1 MKKKI
6 FCWVLALI
14 MCLSVFIIP
23 ISAYQISNEEI
34 QELQTQINKI
44 AQSVDSNDL
53 EQSVREY
60 SQLSMQRLADSI
72 LENGFF
78 IDYDISITEISEENS
93 TLKYHT
99 EFIIRENYILEMLL
113 TQIYPRYKYESI
125 INTIV
130 KNITGK
136 YEDNYYVYIE
146 NEHKI
151 LYLVVNTETIPELTD
166 ILGIPELVSFE
177 QSTEDEEFFVFNLN
191 KDVDKFIEEHP
202 DPKSVLYSWSIAEV
216 TLRSPYITAANSEP
230 QKFKDEAG
238 YSCYLWN
245 VSEDINSPF
254 IFSLDK
260 KTFFQKHI
268 VTYIILTV
276 LFVIFI
282 AFIIIKICKKATRR

>member
-6 FCWVLALI
+6 FCCLLTVI
-14 MCLSVFIIP
+14 MCLAIFTIP
-23 ISAYQISNEEI
+23 ISAYQMSDE
-34 QELQTQINKI
+34 QQQKFI
-44 AQSVDSNDL
+44 AQMEKISKAENIESL
-53 EQSVREY
+53 EQSIKEY
-60 SQLSMQRLADSI
+60 CELCKQQFVDSV
-72 LENGFF
+72 LKNGFF
-78 IDYDISITEISEENS
+78 IDYDISITDISAVNKQY
-93 TLKYHT
+93 KYHT
-99 EFIIRENYILEMLL
+99 EIIIRENYLLEMML
-113 TQIYPRYKYESI
+113 TNIYPRYKYESI

-136 YEDNYYVYIE
+136 YDEYYVYIE

-151 LYLVVNTETIPELTD
+151 LYLIVETETIPELTD

-216 TLRSPYITAANSEP
+216 TLRSPYVTSANSEP

-268 VTYIILTV
+268 VTYIILTA
-276 LFVIFI
+276 LLVIFI
-282 AFIIIKICKKATRR
+282 AFIIIKICKKAKRR